1 MPIPS
6 GLQIFKK
13 REPFFTVSGN
23 ADWCIHNDY
32 CEKQYGYLKKL
43 KMDLP
48 FYPAIP
54 LLGIYLKE
62 PKTLIQKNISTPV
75 FTAVLFTIT
84 QLWKQPKSPSVNE
97 GIKQL
102 WNIYIVVYYL
112 AIKKKMLPFV
122 IVWMDLENI
131 MLSEISQSEKRQIP
145 YDFPRM
151 WNLMNKLI

>member
-48 FYPAIP
+48 FDPPIP

-62 PKTLIQKNISTPV
+62 PKTLIQKNISTLV
-75 FTAVLFTIT
+75 FIATPFTIAKI
-84 QLWKQPKSPSVNE
+84 WKWPKCPSVDE
-97 GIKQL
+97 RIKHL
-102 WNIYIVVYYL
+102 WDIYTMEYL
-112 AIKKKMLPFV
+112 LFSYREKEKERRKRKKK
-122 IVWMDLENI
+122 ER
-131 MLSEISQSEKRQIP
+131 ERKKER
-145 YDFPRM
+145 
-151 WNLMNKLI
+151 